1 MEAGAGQYYDKIAH
15 LYDIMYSPEEG
26 FDHEAQVAWVDT
38 WREKLDLPRT
48 VLDLACGTGQH
59 LARFEALGYRCYG
72 VDASRAMLEIAAGRL
87 EGACL
92 ELGRF
97 HTFQLPER
105 VPLAT
110 CFFNALSYNRDLE
123 ELRGTLQNVHTN
135 LANAGLFVF
144 DLVCTPSPKRVFAV
158 REFEGGGLKFSRTF
172 VGIPTTAGFE
182 STMVY
187 VVFDGTSPYLI
198 EETTVRGIF
207 TGEDIRQAL
216 AACGFT
222 VLYQGSGYAP
232 AASVF
237 VAQR

>member
-1 MEAGAGQYYDKIAH
+1 METGAGQYYDKIAH
-15 LYDIMYSPEEG
+15 LYDIMYSAETG

-72 VDASRAMLEIAAGRL
+72 IDASRAMLEIATARL
-87 EGACL
+87 DRACL
-92 ELGRF
+92 EMGRF

-110 CFFNALSYNRDLE
+110 CFFNALSYNQDLE
-123 ELRGTLQNVHTN
+123 DLRGTLENVHAN
-135 LANAGLFVF
+135 LSNGGLFVF
-144 DLVCTPSPKRVFAV
+144 DLVCTPSPKPVFAV
-158 REFEGGGLKFSRTF
+158 REFESGGLKFSRTF
-172 VGIPTTAGFE
+172 VGIPTTAGFT
-182 STMVY
+182 STMYY
-187 VVFDGTSPYLI
+187 VLFDGTSSHVI
-198 EETTVRGIF
+198 EESTVRGIF
-207 TGEDIRQAL
+207 AEEDIRQTL

-232 AASVF
+232 SASVF